1 MLLLFVLTACKPP
14 SGGVEGNVITDP
26 RMSPAWQIVSFHTG
40 DPVVVAHRGASAYRP
55 ENTLASYKE
64 AIRLGA
70 RVAETDVH
78 MSSDGHVVVIH
89 DPTTDRTTGVAHVVA
104 DTTWAELR
112 TLDAGSWYGPE
123 FAEEKLPEL
132 GELLDVTHGKI
143 VQIIEIKAGTGVVD
157 GVRETVDARGMRPE
171 VIIFSFDASAVA
183 EARRQMPDVPGV
195 YLLEASS
202 GDKYSPE
209 DVARVAATGANAA
222 GFSAARLNPET
233 VQAAHAAGY
242 PVFVWTVN
250 ESAKALELRELGADL
265 IITNAPDLIEGA
277 LRPKGV

>member
-1 MLLLFVLTACKPP
+1 MLLTLLLTACKPP
-14 SGGVEGNVITDP
+14 AGGIEGSVNT
-26 RMSPAWQIVSFHTG
+26 SPAWSIVARHDG

-70 RVAETDVH
+70 KVAETDVH
-78 MSSDGHVVVIH
+78 MSSDGHVVIIH
-89 DPTTDRTTGVAHVVA
+89 DPTTDRTTGVAHVVS

-112 TLDAGSWYGPE
+112 TLDAGSWFAPE
-123 FAEEKLPEL
+123 FKGEPLPEL
-132 GELLDVTHGKI
+132 GELLDLTHHKI
-143 VQIIEIKAGTGVVD
+143 VQIIEIKAGAGVVD
-157 GVRETVDARGMRPE
+157 AVRTTIDARGMRPE

-195 YLLEASS
+195 YLLEAAS
-202 GDKYSPE
+202 GDKYTPD

-233 VQAAHAAGY
+233 VKAAHDAGY

-250 ESAKALELRELGADL
+250 EPTKALEARDLGADL
-265 IITNAPDLIEGA
+265 IITNAPDLIEST